1 MLVPSLTVTPLTET
15 VPIGPGRPIVREMQ
29 DADTPTDPN
38 HKGRGKKS
46 ERRAKERG
54 RVMTGEQRV
63 EEKDEWVAESQ
74 VQRHMFL

>member
-1 MLVPSLTVTPLTET
+1 MPVPLLTLT
-15 VPIGPGRPIVREMQ
+15 I
-29 DADTPTDPN
+29 
-38 HKGRGKKS
+38 RGKKS
-46 ERRAKERG
+46 ERRAKGG